1 MLAYAASDDTE
12 AVGEY
17 LKNNDIDCASRD
29 GVTMLMAAAS
39 CGAVN
44 GVELLMKEGADL
56 DKQDKDGSSAAVK
69 AQEYRE
75 YDIFEKIK
83 NIEGKSR

>member
-1 MLAYAASDDTE
+1 
-12 AVGEY
+12 
-17 LKNNDIDCASRD
+17 
-29 GVTMLMAAAS
+29 MLMAAAS